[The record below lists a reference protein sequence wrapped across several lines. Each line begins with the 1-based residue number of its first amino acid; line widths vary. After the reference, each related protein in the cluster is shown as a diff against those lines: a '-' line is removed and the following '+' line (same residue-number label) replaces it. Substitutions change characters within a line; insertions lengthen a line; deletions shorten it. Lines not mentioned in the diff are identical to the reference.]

1 MFMALFVVLAGPK
14 CGGER
19 RPATAL
25 GDFDL
30 DMQPHTDTPRA
41 LVGLFC
47 FVASSCCEAAYSLEK
62 VWPTHASIALTISIN
77 YT

>member
-47 FVASSCCEAAYSLEK
+47 FVALSCCEAAYSLEK